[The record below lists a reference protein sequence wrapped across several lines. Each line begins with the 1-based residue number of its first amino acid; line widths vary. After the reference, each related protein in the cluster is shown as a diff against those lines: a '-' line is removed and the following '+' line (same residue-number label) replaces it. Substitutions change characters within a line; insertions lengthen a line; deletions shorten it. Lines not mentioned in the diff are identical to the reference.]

1 MQQWRILQGM
11 YFTINNNNHASI
23 DSLEKAYN
31 DKLTAEVGA
40 AVVARSQAF
49 GDSVASA
56 IFNWA
61 KSDLFDHV
69 NDPYIIK
76 VFLVH
81 GFQRLPCFGTCRRL
95 HGKLQ
100 TFPSNAFSWNNTTA
114 TLFLFNSKGV
124 EDYFKI
130 VNRVYNISQTLTDD
144 QKI

>member
-1 MQQWRILQGM
+1 MQQWRILQRDV
-11 YFTINNNNHASI
+11 FPLLTTANHASI

-81 GFQRLPCFGTCRRL
+81 GFQRLPCFR
-95 HGKLQ
+95 HLQ
-100 TFPSNAFSWNNTTA
+100 ALTWETA
-114 TLFLFNSKGV
+114 DLS
-124 EDYFKI
+124 FKCI
-130 VNRVYNISQTLTDD
+130 LMEQHYRHLILIQ
-144 QKI
+144 Q